1 MKMHL
6 LLCEDEPKI
15 ARFILQGLKEEGHDV
30 TWHTHGESVIHQIA
44 QKQYDILLL
53 DLRLPDIDGLTVC
66 REVRKIRPLQPI
78 LMLTALDAIEDRVAG
93 LRAGADDY
101 LPKPFA
107 FDELIAR
114 LEALYRRSRQQGDAI
129 LQAGN
134 FVIDPY
140 SHTCTY
146 KQEPVSLS
154 PREFD
159 LMLYFVTHPNQNIPR
174 ETLYREV
181 WQMPFEP
188 NTNVVEVYVRYLRK
202 ALQTV
207 NCRDAIVSVRG
218 VGYRLNTG

>member
-15 ARFILQGLKEEGHDV
+15 AKFILQGLKEEGHDV
-30 TWHTHGESVIHQIA
+30 EWHTHGASTLQQIA
-44 QKQYDILLL
+44 NKQYDILIL

-66 REVRKIRPLQPI
+66 REVRKIRPLQPV
-78 LMLTALDAIEDRVAG
+78 LMLTALDAIENRVAG

-114 LEALYRRSRQQGDAI
+114 LEALYRRSTQQGDTKM
-129 LQAGN
+129 QAGH
-134 FVIDPY
+134 FTIDPY

-146 KQEPVSLS
+146 KNEVINLT

-159 LMLYFVTHPNQNIPR
+159 LLHFFITHAGQNIPR

-188 NTNVVEVYVRYLRK
+188 NTNVVEVYIRYLRK

-207 NCRDAIVSVRG
+207 GCTGAIVSVRG
-218 VGYRLNTG
+218 VGYRFNPD